1 MLDTLPIDYT
11 VETYH
16 YYRPSPEIPILRKFL
31 EPWGE
36 TMDIIFVAQPRNED
50 QEEHPRLILWITS
63 KNTKI
68 PLLPSPLEKGLDG
81 HY

>member
-1 MLDTLPIDYT
+1 MLATLPPEYAVEPYLNYT
-11 VETYH
+11 
-16 YYRPSPEIPILRKFL
+16 SSSGIPILRKFL

-63 KNTKI
+63 KNTKTS
-68 PLLPSPLEKGLDG
+68 LLSSPLEKGLDG